1 MRRRLRL
8 LKQPVTM
15 FGEDDAARV
24 ARFKELLRA
33 GVLLDDSDDEELM
46 KGQRNDFL
54 KDIAQMRRKEKHGGG
69 PDKKKAVKDGAKE
82 GVASGAEA
90 SGAENMSE
98 GDGGKDAKI
107 MKAAWEELSD
117 EERILVYF
125 KRLLREWGQ
134 EVDVMPE
141 KELRTSKGRSLI
153 ATQNQCQRY
162 LDPMFRLCR
171 KKRLPDDIRA
181 SLMKIINFCRE
192 RDYRLASDAY
202 VKLAIG
208 NAPWPIGATS
218 IGIHDRSAREKIS
231 ATKIAHVMNDE
242 TTRKYL
248 QSVKRL
254 MTFAQRKY
262 PTDPSKSLE
271 FNSLANGSDLEAL
284 KVDRGQHTQQQQ
296 QAGMLRLE
304 AGPQPVGGERP

>member
-1 MRRRLRL
+1 
-8 LKQPVTM
+8 VTV

-33 GVLLDDSDDEELM
+33 GVLLDDSDDEEELM

-54 KDIAQMRRKEKHGGG
+54 KDIAQMRKKEKHGVGV
-69 PDKKKAVKDGAKE
+69 DKKKVLEKGGKD
-82 GVASGAEA
+82 GVASGAEGA
-90 SGAENMSE
+90 SGGEGASE
-98 GDGGKDAKI
+98 PDGGKDAKL
-107 MKAAWEELSD
+107 MKADWEQLSD

-134 EVDVMPE
+134 EVEHMPE

-162 LDPMFRLCR
+162 LEPMFRLCR
-171 KKRLPDDIRA
+171 KKRLPADVRS
-181 SLMKIINFCRE
+181 SLIKMINYCRE

-218 IGIHDRSAREKIS
+218 IGIHDRSAREKIH

-284 KVDRGQHTQQQQ
+284 KVDRGQVVQQQQ
-296 QAGMLRLE
+296 QSGLARIE
-304 AGPQPVGGERP
+304 AGPQPVTG

>member
-8 LKQPVTM
+8 LKQPVTV

-54 KDIAQMRRKEKHGGG
+54 KDIAQMRRKEKSGVGV
-69 PDKKKAVKDGAKE
+69 DKKKAGKEGVKD

-90 SGAENMSE
+90 SGGENMSE
-98 GDGGKDAKI
+98 GDGGKDAKL
-107 MKAAWEELSD
+107 MKADWEQLGE

-134 EVDVMPE
+134 ELDEMPE

-162 LDPMFRLCR
+162 LEPMFRLCR
-171 KKRLPDDIRA
+171 KKRLPDDIRG

-271 FNSLANGSDLEAL
+271 FNSLANGSDLVSLKIDRVHQNAATTADGHAEA
-284 KVDRGQHTQQQQ
+284 RS
-296 QAGMLRLE
+296 
-304 AGPQPVGGERP
+304 RPAAR